1 MGPTTTSGTA
11 SYSARLAIDAST
23 DQKVTGSGAA
33 PAASTWTTG
42 RSSVTRSL
50 SSTLLKKVFPCKEIS
65 KTCIKCTL
73 IWHKRENLEQWKQ
86 IWKELNKVF
95 VYIKEHLKKSM
106 IFV

>member
-1 MGPTTTSGTA
+1 M
-11 SYSARLAIDAST
+11 DAST

-33 PAASTWTTG
+33 PAASTWITE
-42 RSSVTRSL
+42 RSSGTRSL
-50 SSTLLKKVFPCKEIS
+50 STTLLKKVFPCEEIS

-106 IFV
+106 IFVEPTSLYENNFLLLRT